1 MDTRKMASELL
12 DSLSQLF
19 RGPMREVRGL
29 SGGETG
35 MLGYLLMQGGT
46 SAPTEISQFF
56 HITTARVTNALN
68 SLEKKGL
75 VRREPVPEDRRRV
88 TVSITAAGRAAMQ
101 ERIDEIMAD
110 TARLLDALGE
120 RDAEEFLRLMKRVIE
135 LCNGA
140 AASPAVALNLSGTPD
155 ITEKGTER

>member
-1 MDTRKMASELL
+1 MTDRHG
-12 DSLSQLF
+12 D
-19 RGPMREVRGL
+19 V
-29 SGGETG
+29 
-35 MLGYLLMQGGT
+35 
-46 SAPTEISQFF
+46 
-56 HITTARVTNALN
+56 
-68 SLEKKGL
+68 EKKGL

-101 ERIDEIMAD
+101 ERIDEVMAD

-120 RDAEEFLRLMKRVIE
+120 RDAEEFLRLMKRVTE